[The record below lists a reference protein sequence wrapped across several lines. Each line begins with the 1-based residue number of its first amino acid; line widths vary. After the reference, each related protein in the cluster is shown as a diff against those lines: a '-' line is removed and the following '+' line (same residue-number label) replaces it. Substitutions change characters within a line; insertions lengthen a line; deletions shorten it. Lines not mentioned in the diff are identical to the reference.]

1 MILEPEVVEH
11 LLNELKRANSIING
25 VVSTL
30 VKIQSKKLSRA
41 ATDEDLEEYRVIKE
55 LVSNLKSVA

>member
-30 VKIQSKKLSRA
+30 VNIQSKKLSRA
-41 ATDEDLEEYRVIKE
+41 TTDEDLEEYRTIKE
-55 LVSNLKSVA
+55 IVSNLKSVA